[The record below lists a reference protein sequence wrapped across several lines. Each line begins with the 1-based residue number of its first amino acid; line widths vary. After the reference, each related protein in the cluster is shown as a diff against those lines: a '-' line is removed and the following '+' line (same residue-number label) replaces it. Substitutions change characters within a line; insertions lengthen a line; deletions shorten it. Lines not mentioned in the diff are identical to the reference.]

1 MRRSVWQRTR
11 AWVKILPM
19 KHYTVAALG
28 AGLISVALAT
38 TQAVFP
44 PWGVTLDYVDASV
57 PPGADFFRYTNGGWL
72 KSAAIPPDRRAA
84 GINLELDKGNEAKL
98 RTIVATLIAKPDSAL
113 SAEERKLRDFYNA
126 FQDTAAI
133 ESAGLAPVRADLERI
148 AALQSGAEVAAFMGA
163 PATRTSGPFAARIG
177 IDEKNPDTYVVR
189 LTQSGL
195 GMPDRDYYLR
205 EDKDIAA
212 TREAYKKYLT
222 DMLAFAG
229 ISRSRTRGGGVCA
242 RSPDRRCPLARRGPT
257 RCRQDLQP
265 DDPGRAGG
273 VRAAVSVV
281 RVPGCG
287 RRLGPGAHRR
297 AQGGRR
303 REIGL
308 PETGRGVRLDPG
320 TRVAR
325 LPDGALSARARR
337 LSSQADR

>member
-1 MRRSVWQRTR
+1 VRHSVWQRTR

-19 KHYTVAALG
+19 QHYTVAALG

-72 KSAAIPPDRRAA
+72 KSATIPPDRRAA

-98 RTIVATLIAKPDSAL
+98 RTILATLIAKPDSAL

-133 ESAGLAPVRADLERI
+133 ENAGLAPVRADLERI

-212 TREAYKKYLT
+212 TREAYRKYLT

-229 ISRSRTRGGGVCA
+229 ISDPA
-242 RSPDRRCPLARRGPT
+242 RAAAVFALEARIADAHWPAADRRDADKTYNPMTLAELAAFAPQFPWSAYLGA
-257 RCRQDLQP
+257 
-265 DDPGRAGG
+265 AGVSAQAPSG
-273 VRAAVSVV
+273 ERKVDVAERSAFPKLAAVFASTP
-281 RVPGCG
+281 VPVW
-287 RRLGPGAHRR
+287 RDYL
-297 AQGGRR
+297 
-303 REIGL
+303 
-308 PETGRGVRLDPG
+308 T
-320 TRVAR
+320 AR
-325 LPDGALSARARR
+325 
-337 LSSQADR
+337 